1 MINQFFDELI
11 WTYAVQRKK
20 VRIDPVDKEIFFFT
34 AFFHI
39 FMEQFADDKA
49 KYSHMKTL
57 GLALIRQ
64 NKLIY
69 YKKIREAV
77 RSVHLRSKNHPS
89 VRRSKTLRTGRK
101 RAW

>member
-1 MINQFFDELI
+1 MDMINEFFDELI
-11 WTYAVQRKK
+11 WSYAETRKK
-20 VRIDPVDKEIFFFT
+20 VDRMPNEIMMFT
-34 AFFHI
+34 AFFHQ

-49 KYSHMKTL
+49 KYLHMKTL

-64 NKLIY
+64 NKTIY

-89 VRRSKTLRTGRK
+89 VRPGKTYGIGRK
-101 RAW
+101 RSW